1 MQLIDRALNAL
12 EILSQNMNGM
22 SVTDLAEQLGIP
34 ASSTHRILSSLKGNH
49 FVVQDEHTKKYRLG
63 YKICAIATGVV
74 KGSAL
79 TQAAQMPMRRLA
91 EKIDR
96 NVVLCIMEH
105 GAVMNVACSERGDSN
120 MYMVKIGHEIP
131 FYSTSAG
138 RVFMA
143 YMNRSEAL
151 DILDR
156 EKRTKTTPNTKTDL
170 KELNEELDRIHNQGY
185 AVIDEELQ
193 MGILGTACP
202 VFDRN
207 GELAAAIAFTS
218 MKDGDTEKCSRGSVS
233 LRNVRKKFPRQSDR
247 KKEICYERV

>member
-12 EILSQNMNGM
+12 DILSQNMNRM
-22 SVTDLAEQLGIP
+22 SVTYLAEQLGIS

-120 MYMVKIGHEIP
+120 MYMMKIGHVIP

-143 YMNRSEAL
+143 YMDRKQAL
-151 DILDR
+151 
-156 EKRTKTTPNTKTDL
+156 EKMTPNTKTDL

-193 MGILGTACP
+193 MGILGAACP

-218 MKDGDTEKCSRGSVS
+218 MKDGDTEKMFQRICQ
-233 LRNVRKKFPRQSDR
+233 LKECA
-247 KKEICYERV
+247 KEISEAIR

>member
-96 NVVLCIMEH
+96 NVVLCVMEH

-156 EKRTKTTPNTKTDL
+156 EKRTKTTPNTKMDL

-193 MGILGTACP
+193 MGILGAACP

-218 MKDGDTEKCSRGSVS
+218 MKDGDTEKMFQRICQ
-233 LRNVRKKFPRQSDR
+233 LKECA
-247 KKEICYERV
+247 KEISEAIR

>member
-1 MQLIDRALNAL
+1 MQLVDRALSAL
-12 EILSQNMNGM
+12 EVLSRNMDGL
-22 SVTDLAEQLGIP
+22 SVTELAEQLNIP
-34 ASSTHRILSSLKGNH
+34 ASSTHRILTSLKGNH
-49 FVVQDEHTKKYRLG
+49 LVVQDAQTKKYRLG
-63 YKICAIATGVV
+63 YKICGIAAGVV

-79 TQAAQMPMRRLA
+79 TQTAQTSMQKLA

-105 GAVMNVACSERGDSN
+105 GVAMNIACSERGDSN

-170 KELNEELDRIHNQGY
+170 TDLNEELDRIHNQGY

-193 MGILGTACP
+193 MGILGAACP

-218 MKDGDTEKCSRGSVS
+218 MKDGDTEKMFQRICQ
-233 LRNVRKKFPRQSDR
+233 LKKCA
-247 KKEICYERV
+247 KEISEAIR

>member
-63 YKICAIATGVV
+63 YK
-74 KGSAL
+74 
-79 TQAAQMPMRRLA
+79 MPMRRLA

-218 MKDGDTEKCSRGSVS
+218 MKDGDTEKMFQRICQ
-233 LRNVRKKFPRQSDR
+233 LKECA
-247 KKEICYERV
+247 KEISEAIR

>member
-1 MQLIDRALNAL
+1 
-12 EILSQNMNGM
+12 
-22 SVTDLAEQLGIP
+22 
-34 ASSTHRILSSLKGNH
+34 
-49 FVVQDEHTKKYRLG
+49 
-63 YKICAIATGVV
+63 
-74 KGSAL
+74 
-79 TQAAQMPMRRLA
+79 MPMRRLA

-193 MGILGTACP
+193 MGIIGAACP

-218 MKDGDTEKCSRGSVS
+218 MKDGDTEKMFQRICQ
-233 LRNVRKKFPRQSDR
+233 LKKCA
-247 KKEICYERV
+247 KEISEAIR

>member
-1 MQLIDRALNAL
+1 
-12 EILSQNMNGM
+12 
-22 SVTDLAEQLGIP
+22 
-34 ASSTHRILSSLKGNH
+34 
-49 FVVQDEHTKKYRLG
+49 
-63 YKICAIATGVV
+63 
-74 KGSAL
+74 
-79 TQAAQMPMRRLA
+79 
-91 EKIDR
+91 
-96 NVVLCIMEH
+96 
-105 GAVMNVACSERGDSN
+105 MNVACSERGDSN

-156 EKRTKTTPNTKTDL
+156 EKRTKMTPNTKTDL

-193 MGILGTACP
+193 MGILGAACP

-218 MKDGDTEKCSRGSVS
+218 MKDGDTEKMFRRICQ
-233 LRNVRKKFPRQSDR
+233 LKECA
-247 KKEICYERV
+247 KEISEAIR

>member
-12 EILSQNMNGM
+12 EILCQNMNGM

-63 YKICAIATGVV
+63 YKICGVV

-185 AVIDEELQ
+185 AVIDEE
-193 MGILGTACP
+193 
-202 VFDRN
+202 FDRN

-218 MKDGDTEKCSRGSVS
+218 MKDGDTEKMFQRICQ
-233 LRNVRKKFPRQSDR
+233 LKECA
-247 KKEICYERV
+247 KEISEAIR

>member
-1 MQLIDRALNAL
+1 
-12 EILSQNMNGM
+12 
-22 SVTDLAEQLGIP
+22 
-34 ASSTHRILSSLKGNH
+34 
-49 FVVQDEHTKKYRLG
+49 
-63 YKICAIATGVV
+63 
-74 KGSAL
+74 
-79 TQAAQMPMRRLA
+79 
-91 EKIDR
+91 
-96 NVVLCIMEH
+96 
-105 GAVMNVACSERGDSN
+105 
-120 MYMVKIGHEIP
+120 
-131 FYSTSAG
+131 
-138 RVFMA
+138 MA

-218 MKDGDTEKCSRGSVS
+218 MKDGDTEKMFQRTTFRSIFSAS
-233 LRNVRKKFPRQSDR
+233 LRIG
-247 KKEICYERV
+247 ICAACVSALPFTTPVAIAQILYVYG

>member
-131 FYSTSAG
+131 FYSTSPSTYLPYWLSEYSSILTTYPSVRPLASASASAFV
-138 RVFMA
+138 RARSTAFFNASA
-143 YMNRSEAL
+143 YASSYPLE
-151 DILDR
+151 
-156 EKRTKTTPNTKTDL
+156 
-170 KELNEELDRIHNQGY
+170 
-185 AVIDEELQ
+185 
-193 MGILGTACP
+193 
-202 VFDRN
+202 
-207 GELAAAIAFTS
+207 
-218 MKDGDTEKCSRGSVS
+218 
-233 LRNVRKKFPRQSDR
+233 
-247 KKEICYERV
+247 